1 MQKLEKENK
10 YTEAEREQY
19 KKSRSS
25 NIELLRIVAML
36 MIVATHIVMHCVNVQ
51 LTDLG
56 SIARR
61 NNGFFCQPFFYKKL
75 LILVSFMPLGHIA
88 NAIFI
93 LISGYFM
100 SIKGFDVSHVKIENR
115 HVMNPSIDLGKIAK
129 KLLIQLGFASV
140 VLVIVSFICHGINGK
155 IYVAMQDITFFNQMA
170 WYIGYY
176 FCVVVIGA
184 LFLNRFLATLDNK
197 QYMAYLFTL
206 FTIFSLSWSGGIIDS
221 LAGGLRTL
229 VLGIFLYSLGGFIR
243 KYDPFKKVRT
253 YVFFLVIAV
262 IYVLIYISF
271 YNTTQNAIENYYR
284 SGTTDLFIQSIPDFD
299 NFSFISIVIGVSMFE
314 VFRRI
319 HIPTSRIINFLGKS
333 TFMIYLIHDNS
344 FFYSLWDLRDWIT
357 TLYNTPM
364 LFVYKL
370 VKWTL
375 ATFAVGVVVYICYCV
390 LSRIFKKCRVLFL
403 KVSR

>member
-1 MQKLEKENK
+1 MES
-10 YTEAEREQY
+10 EREQI

-25 NIELLRIVAML
+25 NFELLRIVAML
-36 MIVATHIVMHCVNVQ
+36 MIVTCHIVMHCVNIQ
-51 LTDLG
+51 LSDPG

-61 NNGFFCQPFFYKKL
+61 NNGFFCQPFFYKRL
-75 LILVSFMPLGHIA
+75 LILVSVMPLGHIA

-100 SIKGFDVSHVKIENR
+100 SNRGTDVSHVKLENP
-115 HVMNPSIDLGKIAK
+115 HVLNPLFDLVKIAK
-129 KLLIQLGFASV
+129 RLLIQLGFASV
-140 VLVIVSFICHGINGK
+140 VLVIVSLICHGINGE
-155 IYVAMQDITFFNQMA
+155 IYVAMQDITIFNQMA
-170 WYIGYY
+170 WFIGYY

-184 LFLNRFLATLDNK
+184 LFLNRFLTTLDNK
-197 QYMAYLFTL
+197 QYVAFLLTL
-206 FTIFSLSWSGGIIDS
+206 FTIFSLAWSGAMIDS
-221 LAGGLRTL
+221 LCGGLRTL

-271 YNTTQNAIENYYR
+271 YNTTQNAIANYYR
-284 SGTTDLFIQSIPDFD
+284 SGTTDLFIQRIPDFE
-299 NFSFISIVIGVSMFE
+299 NFSFISVVIGVSVFE

-375 ATFAVGVVVYICYCV
+375 ATFAVGGVVYICYRV
-390 LSRIFKKCRVLFL
+390 LGRIFQKCRILFL
-403 KVSR
+403 KS